1 LACSKNNTIFAL
13 LILIILGH
21 ATLGI
26 CESKVPNRY
35 GEQILEKLSQISSPS
50 LSHES
55 DDKCDQLYSKLYD
68 NGAMRFS
75 FFLGAVNTQNNVCL
89 DPQTKH
95 ALVEYLIRDCQ
106 PNFFAC
112 GFSKKSNDPT
122 ILRKTTDSKTIIIT
136 IYDSSVSEDL
146 KKNVAEL
153 ASEQQI
159 KSEQVTE
166 AFLKSIETDDV
177 IFYLGHSRYG
187 TGPGFYHLPFLS
199 TQRISTFILSPLRSA
214 MIRKLDES
222 FSSPQVLGLFGCNSQ
237 RYYASEIHA
246 VAPEMALVVS
256 TGITT
261 YESNIV
267 QAMAMLNLLLG
278 NACLE
283 EFNIALKELDENSK
297 YKFYGLYQD
306 NTFPQFK
313 RHNSILSI
321 TIFILVLPIII
332 MVPKLYP
339 TGKFSPLEIQSFA
352 RSLSLLLFSCVFSL
366 IAVRYLSK
374 VNNEFYKQSILLFFL
389 LMGAV
394 LFGMLSFGKQTKF
407 RDIILTLRFSLPLL
421 TFLGLVYFGINL
433 YPKASFKE
441 LFISFLQSTK
451 FLILFAAFLPFSA
464 ITTATLEYPL
474 FAKWKRSVGFR
485 IIIFVVISELF
496 CLMVA
501 YSLTYLNMYLVPYRN
516 LIFFSLFYIQVL
528 SMLLYY
534 YKSSTFLPIV
544 LQSLTFAIIFSENIH
559 GLF

>member
-1 LACSKNNTIFAL
+1 MLKKNNTIFTL
-13 LILIILGH
+13 LILFILGH
-21 ATLGI
+21 STLGI
-26 CESKVPNRY
+26 CDPKVPNSF
-35 GEQILEKLSQISSPS
+35 GEHISEKLSLISSPS
-50 LSHES
+50 LSHKS
-55 DDKCDQLYSKLYD
+55 DDECDQVYSKLYD
-68 NGAMRFS
+68 NGEMRVS
-75 FFLGAVNTQNNVCL
+75 IFLGAMNTQNNVCL
-89 DPQTKH
+89 DPQAKQ
-95 ALVEYLIRDCQ
+95 AFVEYLTRDCQ

-112 GFSKKSNDPT
+112 GFSQRSNDPT
-122 ILRKTTDSKTIIIT
+122 ILRKTTHSKTIIIS

-199 TQRISTFILSPLRSA
+199 TQWTSTFILSPLRSR
-214 MIRKLDES
+214 IISKLDQS

-246 VAPEMALVVS
+246 VAPEVALVVS

-267 QAMAMLNLLLG
+267 QAMGMLNLLLG

-283 EFNIALKELDENSK
+283 EFNIALKELDEGSK
-297 YKFYGLYQD
+297 YKFYGLFQN

-313 RHNSILSI
+313 KHNSILSI
-321 TIFILVLPIII
+321 TIFILMLPVII
-332 MVPKLYP
+332 MVSKVFP
-339 TGKFSPLEIQSFA
+339 TGNPSPLEIHSFA
-352 RSLSLLLFSCVFSL
+352 RSLSLLLLSFAVSL
-366 IAVRYLSK
+366 VGVKYLSK
-374 VNNEFYKQSILLFFL
+374 VNNELYKQSIPLFFL

-394 LFGMLSFGKQTKF
+394 SFGMLSFAKNAKI
-407 RDIILTLRFSLPLL
+407 RDVTQTLRFSLPLL
-421 TFLGLVYFGINL
+421 AFSGLIYFGINL
-433 YPKASFKE
+433 YSHASFNE
-441 LFISFLQSTK
+441 SFICFLQSTE
-451 FLILFAAFLPFSA
+451 LVILFAAFLPFSA
-464 ITTATLEYPL
+464 ITTAILEYPL
-474 FAKWKRSVGFR
+474 FAKWKRPLAFR
-485 IIIFVVISELF
+485 IIIFVVISEFF

-501 YSLTYLNMYLVPYRN
+501 YALTYLNMYLVPYRN

-534 YKSSTFLPIV
+534 NKSSTFLPIV

>member
-1 LACSKNNTIFAL
+1 MLKNNIIFTL
-13 LILIILGH
+13 LILFILSH

-26 CESKVPNRY
+26 CESKVPNSY
-35 GEQILEKLSQISSPS
+35 GEHILEKLSLMSSPS

-55 DDKCDQLYSKLYD
+55 DDECDRVYSKFYD
-68 NGAMRFS
+68 NGTMRVS
-75 FFLGAVNTQNNVCL
+75 IFLGAMNTQNNVCL
-89 DPQTKH
+89 DPQTKY
-95 ALVEYLIRDCQ
+95 ALVEYLTRDCQ

-112 GFSKKSNDPT
+112 GFSQKSNDPT
-122 ILRKTTDSKTIIIT
+122 ILRKTTDSKTIIIS

-146 KKNVAEL
+146 KKNVGEL
-153 ASEQQI
+153 ASQQQI

-177 IFYLGHSRYG
+177 MFYLGHSRYG

-199 TQRISTFILSPLRSA
+199 TQWTSTFILSPLRSA
-214 MIRKLDES
+214 IIRKLDQS
-222 FSSPQVLGLFGCNSQ
+222 FSSPQLLGLFGCNSQ

-267 QAMAMLNLLLG
+267 QAIAMLNLLLG
-278 NACLE
+278 NTCLE
-283 EFNIALKELDENSK
+283 EVNIALKELDEGSN
-297 YKFYGLYQD
+297 YKFYGLFQS

-321 TIFILVLPIII
+321 TIFILMLPIII
-332 MVPKLYP
+332 MVSKPFP
-339 TGKFSPLEIQSFA
+339 TRKFSPLEIQSFA
-352 RSLSLLLFSCVFSL
+352 GSLILLLLSFAFSL
-366 IAVRYLSK
+366 IAVKYISK
-374 VNNEFYKQSILLFFL
+374 VNNELYKQSIPLFFL

-394 LFGMLSFGKQTKF
+394 LFGMLSFPKSAKIK
-407 RDIILTLRFSLPLL
+407 DITLIFRFSLPLL
-421 TFLGLVYFGINL
+421 TFSGLIYFGMNL
-433 YPKASFKE
+433 YSKASFNE
-441 LFISFLQSTK
+441 LFICILQSTK
-451 FLILFAAFLPFSA
+451 LLILFAAFLPFPA
-464 ITTATLEYPL
+464 ITTAILEYPL
-474 FAKWKRSVGFR
+474 FAKWKRPLAFR

-501 YSLTYLNMYLVPYRN
+501 YALTYLNMYLVPYRN